1 MKLKTNNNIIF
12 KMLTLYYRKLDA
24 KIQKTHIMNFFKIK
38 TTWTNAEFII
48 IKLCIA
54 SAYLFI
60 GSYFHNSIQYYY
72 VPLLVIFVV
81 TVIWFVYLWLK
92 KMKNE

>member
-1 MKLKTNNNIIF
+1 
-12 KMLTLYYRKLDA
+12 
-24 KIQKTHIMNFFKIK
+24 MNFFKIK

-60 GSYFHNSIQYYY
+60 GSYFHNFIKDYY
-72 VPLLVIFVV
+72 VPLLVIFGI
-81 TVIWFVYLWLK
+81 TLIWFVYLWLK

>member
-1 MKLKTNNNIIF
+1 
-12 KMLTLYYRKLDA
+12 
-24 KIQKTHIMNFFKIK
+24 MNFFKIK

-60 GSYFHNSIQYYY
+60 GSYFHNFIKDYY

>member
-1 MKLKTNNNIIF
+1 
-12 KMLTLYYRKLDA
+12 
-24 KIQKTHIMNFFKIK
+24 MNFFKIK

-60 GSYFHNSIQYYY
+60 GSYFHNFIQYYY